1 MNKER
6 ADSKAKNGRNFVL
19 PGDRLATIEEF
30 EAGVGSTTLGERI
43 VASRVGEVRP
53 DMANRVMLV
62 KPAKEVARLPLTDDY
77 IIGTVESA
85 SSSVA
90 QVSIRA
96 INDVESNK
104 EFSAMLSLRDDRHRR
119 SGPALKASDLIRA
132 KIMSTTNSIY
142 QLSLDCERCG
152 VIYTVCSVCGGS
164 VVALG
169 QDRIKCRECGTVD
182 ERLLS
187 ADFVTYSLAQGNA

>member
-1 MNKER
+1 MSNAR
-6 ADSKAKNGRNFVL
+6 TNSKPKKGRNFVL

-30 EAGVGSTTLGERI
+30 EAGQGSTTSGETI
-43 VASRVGEVRP
+43 VASIVGEVNP

-62 KPAKEVARLPLTDDY
+62 KPAKEVGRLPQTGDF
-77 IIGTVESA
+77 IIGTIESA

-90 QVSIRA
+90 QVSLKA

-104 EFSAMLSLRDDRHRR
+104 EFSAMLSLRDDRYRR
-119 SGPALKASDLIRA
+119 SAPALKASDVVRA
-132 KIMSTTNSIY
+132 MVMSTTNSIY
-142 QLSLDCERCG
+142 QLSLDCENCG

-187 ADFVTYSLAQGNA
+187 ADFVANSREQGSA